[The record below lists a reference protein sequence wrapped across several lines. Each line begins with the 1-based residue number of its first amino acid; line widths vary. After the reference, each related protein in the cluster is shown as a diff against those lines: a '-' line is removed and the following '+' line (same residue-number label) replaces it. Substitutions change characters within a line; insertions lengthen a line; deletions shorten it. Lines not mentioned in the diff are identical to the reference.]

1 MLHELFLTRRQ
12 KTKIRNAFANNMS
25 TDISKTQISKIIQS
39 HGYLGYWFGNLRREA
54 LKNIGIPLA
63 RDNLLGLMSN
73 STSNA
78 INEFGKKV
86 EKELPEQENDLT
98 LFILNEDVND
108 IIKIIK
114 SLEDSGVLINRVTET
129 VKHKMKKEED
139 ILASLVASIV
149 QPVISSLVKGI
160 SGRGVRRAEEDIWI
174 KIFSFIP
181 SLKTILK
188 IRVIWM
194 TNLDLMAFFQQ
205 ANYQK

>member
-78 INEFGKKV
+78 INEFGKRV

-160 SGRGVRRAEEDIWI
+160 RGRGVRRAEEDIWI

>member
-1 MLHELFLTRRQ
+1 MLNELFLTRRQ

-39 HGYLGYWFGNLRREA
+39 HGSLGYWREA

-188 IRVIWM
+188 IRVISM